1 VGERESSRSD
11 DAGAARQRHR
21 DAGTG
26 TRGRCAIDDRG
37 SPTTRRRRRAA
48 PAAALTVAAAV
59 ALAGCGGS
67 GDEADATTS
76 DPDEAVT
83 STAEGNTRLSAAS
96 WATYEEAG
104 ARARKANRSAT
115 AVFRRCADKV
125 PTSPDADAVAACMGG
140 AAGTVVDEG
149 RRLLETLDA
158 LEQEVSGACASALA
172 NLSGNVKLYVSSVSA
187 LESSVEND
195 QTAGMQGQID
205 DSLDVLAQA
214 RTAQGSVTAACK
226 PVAG

>member
-1 VGERESSRSD
+1 VGERESSRWD

-37 SPTTRRRRRAA
+37 SPTRRRRRAA
-48 PAAALTVAAAV
+48 PAAALALAAAV

-67 GDEADATTS
+67 GDEAS
-76 DPDEAVT
+76 DPAEAVT
-83 STAEGNTRLSAAS
+83 STVEGNTRLSAAS

-149 RRLLETLDA
+149 RRLLETLDG

-205 DSLDVLAQA
+205 DSLDVLARA